1 MGGFTVIREGLLIS
15 HGAFALM
22 GDFNF
27 HVEKKQDNA
36 HHVQQLL
43 SLTDALVKCSMSA
56 N

>member
-27 HVEKKQDNA
+27 HVEKKNKKM
-36 HHVQQLL
+36 
-43 SLTDALVKCSMSA
+43 LTMFNSYLA
-56 N
+56 